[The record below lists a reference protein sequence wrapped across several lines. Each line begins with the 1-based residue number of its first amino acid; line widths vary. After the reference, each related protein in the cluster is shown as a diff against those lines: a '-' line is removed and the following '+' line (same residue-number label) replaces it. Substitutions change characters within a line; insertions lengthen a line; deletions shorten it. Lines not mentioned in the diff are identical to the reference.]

1 MVLMDR
7 IVTQL
12 AYVIMV
18 LSVALKT
25 VPAVVGQGGP
35 ARPAAMNVNQEH
47 MATTVH
53 MCVCV
58 GMVDHVIDM
67 MDVASA
73 EPDGWART
81 VN

>member
-1 MVLMDR
+1 M
-7 IVTQL
+7 
-12 AYVIMV
+12 
-18 LSVALKT
+18 
-25 VPAVVGQGGP
+25 GQGGL
-35 ARPAAMNVNQEH
+35 ARPAATNVNQEL

-58 GMVDHVIDM
+58 GTVDHVIDM
-67 MDVASA
+67 MDVVSA

>member
-1 MVLMDR
+1 M
-7 IVTQL
+7 
-12 AYVIMV
+12 
-18 LSVALKT
+18 
-25 VPAVVGQGGP
+25 GQGGP
-35 ARPAAMNVNQEH
+35 ARPAATNVNQEL

-58 GMVDHVIDM
+58 GTVDHVIDM

-73 EPDGWART
+73 ELDGWART